1 MVEAGLRAVYPD
13 TSGVDL
19 LLGECLLETV
29 KQFWEQFCTDSTSKR
44 QIIVCAMASRISTFN

>member
-29 KQFWEQFCTDSTSKR
+29 KLFYEKVYTDSMLKR
-44 QIIVCAMASRISTFN
+44 QIIVYAMASRIPTFN